1 MGELKEPVPTA
12 QAGSGTAQFRRHIG
26 RLGYFALAFG
36 GIVGS
41 GWVVV
46 LGEWLGA
53 AGPGGAA
60 LAFAA
65 GGLAMALICACYA
78 ELTARMPHTGAEFV
92 YVRASLG
99 PIAGFLV
106 GWFLLLNF
114 IGLAAFEGT
123 ALVWLLSAMMPSI
136 EGASLYHVL
145 GQPVRVGGLVVSMG
159 GIVLLAWL
167 NGRGSGA
174 TVIFQKV
181 MTYGFLVFAL
191 ILIGLGLSLGDLSNA
206 RPLFQTGQDGAP
218 DWSGVFWVF
227 SLGILFLNGFQGAAQ
242 VAEERA
248 HGVSLRAVA
257 GTMVA
262 AVVAATLFY
271 ILVIFAVAASTPWR
285 ETVAAGLPT
294 AHAFGALIP
303 SAPWLADMVIVIAI
317 ASLLKTWNVIF
328 IIGARLVVA
337 LARDGFLPPVFARLN
352 ARSAPSLAVAI
363 FAAVAALAVLLG
375 PGAIMPIL
383 NLCAMCLAV
392 TFVLLLIVL
401 LKERAAGGA
410 EPEFRVPGNAL
421 PIVIALLLVVTMG
434 SAAAVMPLLRAKG
447 MPIEWLLM
455 AGWAAVG
462 LVLILWSR
470 GARRQI

>member
-1 MGELKEPVPTA
+1 MSAPPS
-12 QAGSGTAQFRRHIG
+12 AGGGDATQFRRHIG

-78 ELTARMPHTGAEFV
+78 ELTARMPRTGAEFV
-92 YVRASLG
+92 YVRTSLG
-99 PIAGFLV
+99 PIPGFLV

-123 ALVWLLSAMMPSI
+123 ALVWLLSALLPSI
-136 EGASLYHVL
+136 EGPALYAVL
-145 GQPVRVGGLVVSMG
+145 GEPVHVGGLAVSLG
-159 GIVLLAWL
+159 GIVLFAWL
-167 NGRGSGA
+167 NGRGSSA
-174 TVIFQKV
+174 TVMFQKV
-181 MTYGFLVFAL
+181 MTYGFLAFAL
-191 ILIGLGLSLGDLSNA
+191 MLIVLGLGLGDLANA
-206 RPLFQTGQDGAP
+206 KPLFKMDDGGLP
-218 DWSGVFWVF
+218 WSGMFWVF

-262 AVVAATLFY
+262 AVAAATLFY
-271 ILVIFAVAASTPWR
+271 ILIIFAVAGSTPWN

-303 SAPWLADMVIVIAI
+303 SAPWLADVVIVIAV
-317 ASLLKTWNVIF
+317 ASLTKTWNVIV

-337 LARDGFLPPVFARLN
+337 LARDNFLPPSLARLN
-352 ARSAPSLAVAI
+352 SRGAPSR
-363 FAAVAALAVLLG
+363 AVAAFSVVAGFAVLLG
-375 PGAIMPIL
+375 PGAIVSIL

-392 TFVLLLIVL
+392 TFVLLLVVL
-401 LKERAAGGA
+401 LKERASGA
-410 EPEFRVPGNAL
+410 PEPEFKVPGNAL
-421 PIVIALLLVVTMG
+421 PIVAALLLVVAMG
-434 SAAAVMPLLRAKG
+434 SAAAVLPLFRADG
-447 MPIEWLLM
+447 MPIEWFMM
-455 AGWAAVG
+455 AGWAALG
-462 LVLILWSR
+462 FVLLRLSR
-470 GARRQI
+470 GARSRG

>member
-1 MGELKEPVPTA
+1 MSAAPSVEEGDVTR
-12 QAGSGTAQFRRHIG
+12 FRRHIG

-78 ELTARMPHTGAEFV
+78 ELTARMPRTGAEFV
-92 YVRASLG
+92 YVREALG
-99 PIAGFLV
+99 PIPGFLV

-123 ALVWLLSAMMPSI
+123 ALVWLLSALLPSV
-136 EGASLYHVL
+136 EGPALYDVL
-145 GQPVRVGGLVVSMG
+145 GEPVHAGGLALSLG
-159 GIVLLAWL
+159 GIVLFAWL
-167 NGRGSGA
+167 NGRGSSA
-174 TVIFQKV
+174 TVLFQKV

-191 ILIGLGLSLGDLSNA
+191 MLIVLGLGLGDLANA
-206 RPLFQTGQDGAP
+206 RPLFKVDDGGLP
-218 DWSGVFWVF
+218 WSGMFWVF

-262 AVVAATLFY
+262 AVAAATVFY
-271 ILVIFAVAASTPWR
+271 ILIIFAVAGATPWN

-303 SAPWLADMVIVIAI
+303 SAPWLAEVVVIIAI
-317 ASLLKTWNVIF
+317 ASLTKTWNVIV

-337 LARDGFLPPVFARLN
+337 LARDNFLP
-352 ARSAPSLAVAI
+352 SSLALLNVRGAP
-363 FAAVAALAVLLG
+363 ARAVAAFSIVAGFVVLLG
-375 PGAIMPIL
+375 PGAIVPIL

-401 LKERAAGGA
+401 LKARASGA
-410 EPEFRVPGNAL
+410 PDPEFKVPGNGL
-421 PIVIALLLVVTMG
+421 PIVVALLLVLAMG
-434 SAAAVMPLLRAKG
+434 SAAAVLPLLRADG
-447 MPIEWLLM
+447 MPIEWFMM
-455 AGWAAVG
+455 AGWAALGLG
-462 LVLILWSR
+462 LVRLSR
-470 GARRQI
+470 GARRLR

>member
-1 MGELKEPVPTA
+1 VGKLNGQVAPGQDGAETVR
-12 QAGSGTAQFRRHIG
+12 FRRHIG

-46 LGEWLGA
+46 LGEWMGA

-65 GGLAMALICACYA
+65 SGLAMALICACYA

-92 YVRASLG
+92 YVRESLG
-99 PIAGFLV
+99 PVAGFLV

-114 IGLAAFEGT
+114 VGLAAFEGT

-136 EGASLYHVL
+136 EGASLYDVL
-145 GQPVRVGGLVVSMG
+145 GQPVRAGGLVLSLG
-159 GIVLLAWL
+159 GILLLAWL
-167 NGRGSGA
+167 NGRGSAA

-181 MTYGFLVFAL
+181 MTYGFLAFAL
-191 ILIGLGLSLGDLSNA
+191 ILVALGLGMGDMSNA
-206 RPLFQTGQDGAP
+206 RPLFRIGGNGQP
-218 DWSGVFWVF
+218 VWSGLFWVF

-262 AVVAATLFY
+262 AVAAATIFY
-271 ILVIFAVAASTPWR
+271 ILVIFAVAASTPWG
-285 ETVAAGLPT
+285 ETVAARLPT

-337 LARDGFLPPVFARLN
+337 LARDGFVPPALAHLN
-352 ARSAPSLAVAI
+352 PRGAPSRAVAI
-363 FAAVAALAVLLG
+363 FATVAGLAVLLG

-392 TFVLLLIVL
+392 TFVLLLVVL
-401 LKERAAGGA
+401 LKERATSAV

-434 SAAAVMPLLRAKG
+434 SAAAVMPLLRAEG
-447 MPIEWLLM
+447 TPIEWFLL
-455 AGWAAVG
+455 AGWGAVG
-462 LVLILWSR
+462 ALLILWSR
-470 GARRQI
+470 GARSRN